1 MTKRKRALDF
11 LISTFIFSL
20 ILLPQYLKIGFCM
33 QRKFSFYLLEYSVQN
48 SINFSHPKKKKK
60 KKNQKQNLRSKSERV
75 KVKDWVYK
83 NFQRE
88 VMGAKWKRWFPLP
101 QVSVMRVRVI
111 IETVDTGNIE
121 TYTCMHACIHTC
133 SLTEKFKK
141 IKEENFNYAYFPHT
155 KY

>member
-1 MTKRKRALDF
+1 M
-11 LISTFIFSL
+11 
-20 ILLPQYLKIGFCM
+20 
-33 QRKFSFYLLEYSVQN
+33 
-48 SINFSHPKKKKK
+48 
-60 KKNQKQNLRSKSERV
+60 RSKSERV